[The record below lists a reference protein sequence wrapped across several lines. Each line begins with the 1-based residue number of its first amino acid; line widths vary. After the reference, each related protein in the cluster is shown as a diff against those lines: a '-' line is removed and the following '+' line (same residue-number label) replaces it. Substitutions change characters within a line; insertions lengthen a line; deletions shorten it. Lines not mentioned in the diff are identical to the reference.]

1 MFWLLERLG
10 RRRRGC
16 HVRGVLALGGA
27 GEGEERVSCE
37 RCSGSWRGWGGGGE
51 GVILEVFW
59 LLEGL
64 GRRRGCHVRGV
75 LTLGGAG
82 EEEERMSC

>member
-1 MFWLLERLG
+1 M
-10 RRRRGC
+10 
-16 HVRGVLALGGA
+16 
-27 GEGEERVSCE
+27 
-37 RCSGSWRGWGGGGE
+37 
-51 GVILEVFW
+51 LEVFW